1 HLSPG
6 KPGMFGVGGGSDIG
20 PVSVGF
26 NDSGGASRFFKV
38 AESDESGALS
48 PYFPRE
54 FDDAFLYAAKAPK
67 SERPNVDGVQHPTV
81 KPLAIMRWLIRLVT
95 PPGGV
100 VLDPFAGSG
109 TTIEAALI
117 EGFDPVGIEM
127 ETGYLPLIQHRID
140 RATPHP
146 THASETA

>member
-1 HLSPG
+1 MLFRSE
-6 KPGMFGVGGGSDIG
+6 
-20 PVSVGF
+20 
-26 NDSGGASRFFKV
+26 GGASRFFY
-38 AESDESGALS
+38 S
-48 PYFPRE
+48 
-54 FDDAFLYAAKAPK
+54 AKAPK
-67 SERPNVDGVQHPTV
+67 SERPNVNGVQHPTV

-117 EGFDPVGIEM
+117 EGFNPVGIEM
-127 ETGYLPLIQHRID
+127 EPDYLPLIQHRID
-140 RATPHP
+140 RATPQP